1 MKHLILGTAV
11 LAGVALGT
19 FGAAAQELNFWT
31 WRAEDKAQYEQFI
44 DTFEAANPGI
54 TVTFSS
60 YESQGYFSA
69 LSTALTGGTGP
80 DVMMVRSYGGLETI
94 SNGGFLL
101 PLDESNVPALAG
113 FSAPALASETS
124 RTDGKIY
131 AVPFA
136 SQTMLV
142 IYNKDLF
149 EQAGI
154 TGEPQTWDELLDA
167 AEKLKAAG
175 IMPFANGTAT
185 AWQNESTFHALTA
198 SIFGRDFYE
207 DMVAGNA
214 DFTDPRY
221 IEALTKYNEI
231 SSEYFPDGFV
241 GLDYPSSQ
249 QLFISGLAG
258 MFAGGSFELAPFG
271 AQNPSLNMGIFAAP
285 GLAAED
291 EKLGSIYFDGGY
303 AVNAASQ
310 HPEAALKFVN
320 YLASTEFGQAF
331 ANGLKNISPIPG
343 VSFDSELLQE
353 VAEMNATST
362 IPYMMFVHFRYAE
375 PSGSALLQSEIQRMS
390 AGQQT
395 PEGVGKAVT
404 EGVAAWYEP
413 FQK

>member
-1 MKHLILGTAV
+1 MKKLLLGTAV
-11 LAGVALGT
+11 LAGAAMTT
-19 FGAAAQELNFWT
+19 FGAYAQELQFWT

-54 TVTFSS
+54 TVTFSA

-80 DVMMVRSYGGLETI
+80 DVMMVRPYGGLETI

-101 PLDESNVPALAG
+101 PLDATNVPALAD
-113 FSAPALASETS
+113 FPEAALASETS
-124 RTDGKIY
+124 RTDGKTY
-131 AVPFA
+131 AIPFA

-149 EQAGI
+149 AQAGI

-175 IMPFANGTAT
+175 IIPFANGTAT
-185 AWQNESTFHALTA
+185 AWQNESTFHALTS
-198 SIFGRDFYE
+198 SIFGRGFYE
-207 DMVAGNA
+207 DMVAGKA

-221 IEALTKYNEI
+221 VEALTKYNEI
-231 SSEYFPDGFV
+231 STKYFPEGFV
-241 GLDYPSSQ
+241 GLDYPSAQ
-249 QLFISGLAG
+249 QLFISGMAG

-271 AQNPSLNMGIFAAP
+271 SQNPNLNMGIFAAP
-285 GLAAED
+285 GLKAED
-291 EKLGSIYFDGGY
+291 EKLGAIYFDGGY
-303 AVNAASQ
+303 AVNATSK
-310 HPEAALKFVN
+310 HPEAALKFAN
-320 YLASTEFGQAF
+320 YLASLEFGQAF

-343 VSFDSELLQE
+343 VKFESELLQE

-362 IPYMMFVHFRYAE
+362 IPYIMFVHFRYAE
-375 PSGSALLQSEIQRMS
+375 PSGSALLQSEIQKMS

-404 EGVAAWYEP
+404 EGVSAWYEP
-413 FQK
+413 FRK